1 MTTNQSIGVQ
11 SHQIILMVTLVD
23 PTTFTSSVN
32 STEGAELREIVIGEV
47 RLVRTMLMAFVEA
60 TTTMTV
66 VLRVDKTGLG
76 WILLIRVVAFG
87 LAHPDNARTLHSD
100 GTGSQTTRQG
110 MVGQHPTP
118 GLCHGLFKH
127 SQ

>member
-1 MTTNQSIGVQ
+1 
-11 SHQIILMVTLVD
+11 MVTLVD

-87 LAHPDNARTLHSD
+87 LAHPDNACLNIASR
-100 GTGSQTTRQG
+100 
-110 MVGQHPTP
+110 
-118 GLCHGLFKH
+118 LFHFSFAKTVDFI
-127 SQ
+127 